1 MNRLSLLFI
10 IYCSLFIVHG
20 AEAVTTLVQNTPPPI
35 TAPAYILKDFH
46 SQQIIME
53 KNADERLEPASLT
66 KLMTAYIVFKELQK
80 GRFKLTDK
88 AIISEKAWRMTG
100 SRMYLEVDSQVA
112 LELLLKGMI
121 IQSGNDASVALA
133 EFVAGS
139 EETFVALMNEY
150 AQRLG
155 LSNTHYTNSTGLP
168 NERHYS
174 SVRDIVNL
182 TETLIREFPEYY
194 RWYSMRQFTYNGIT
208 QKNRN
213 KLLRRDPSVDGVKT
227 GHTDAAGYCLVTSA
241 QRGEMR
247 LISIIMGAPTE
258 KKRIQESQQ
267 LLDYGF
273 RFFETY
279 RPYQANQ
286 PLDIQPLWHGTTNQ
300 LPLGLKHPLYVTVP
314 TGQYQQL
321 IATLYVDKYI
331 TAPVMVGETYGTL
344 KISIG
349 EQVISERPVIALSSI
364 DKGSVWKRLIDSFL
378 LLFY

>member
-1 MNRLSLLFI
+1 MKILSLLL
-10 IYCSLFIVHG
+10 SLTFLYPVQAVPVH
-20 AEAVTTLVQNTPPPI
+20 NTPPPV
-35 TAPAYILKDFH
+35 TAPAYILQDFH
-46 SQQIIME
+46 SNQIIME
-53 KNADERLEPASLT
+53 KNVDERLEPASLT
-66 KLMTAYIVFKELQK
+66 KLMTAYIVFRELHT

-133 EFVAGS
+133 EFIASS
-139 EETFVALMNEY
+139 EETFVALMNEQ

-155 LSNTHYTNSTGLP
+155 LTNTHYTNSTGLP

-182 TETLIREFPEYY
+182 TQALILEFPQYY

-213 KLLRRDPSVDGVKT
+213 KLLRRDPTVDGVKT

-241 QRGEMR
+241 KRGEMR
-247 LISIIMGAPTE
+247 LISIIMGATSE
-258 KKRIQESQQ
+258 KNRIQESQQ

-279 RPYQANQ
+279 RPYQAHQ
-286 PLDIQPLWHGTTNQ
+286 PLDIQPIWHGTTNQ
-300 LPLGLKHPLYVTVP
+300 LPLGLEQPLYVTVP
-314 TGQYQQL
+314 TGKYPQL
-321 IATLYVDKYI
+321 KATLSLDKYI
-331 TAPVMVGETYGTL
+331 TAPVKVGETYGTL
-344 KISIG
+344 KISLDQ
-349 EQVISERPVIALSSI
+349 EVISERPIIALSSI
-364 DKGSVWKRLIDSFL
+364 DKGSFWKRLIDSFL